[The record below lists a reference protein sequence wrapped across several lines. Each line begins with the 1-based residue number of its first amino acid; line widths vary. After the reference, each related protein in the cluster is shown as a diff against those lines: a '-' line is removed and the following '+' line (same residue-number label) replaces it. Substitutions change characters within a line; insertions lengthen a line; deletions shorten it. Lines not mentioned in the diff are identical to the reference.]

1 VIGAHTF
8 YVEAGRGD
16 APKGDEGRG
25 GRSSSSRRSQTGT
38 KTALSAPNDGIFV
51 GENRAF
57 PGPVTPAPGPV
68 EDPVPVVTAVSSGAD
83 FQAAPADQISDQPVD
98 PTRAMF
104 VLSDGRPS
112 DRRH

>member
-1 VIGAHTF
+1 MPVGSA
-8 YVEAGRGD
+8 R
-16 APKGDEGRG
+16 
-25 GRSSSSRRSQTGT
+25 QTR
-38 KTALSAPNDGIFV
+38 APNDGIFV

-57 PGPVTPAPGPV
+57 SGPVTPPPEPV
-68 EDPVPVVTAVSSGAD
+68 EGPAPVLTPASSGAD

-112 DRRH
+112 DRRR